1 MKRTEVKK
9 RIATKNTENAEIE
22 TAIAP
27 NFSLGEY
34 ACQMISE
41 HYRGMVKYQKKVLAD
56 EDPENLHKMRVASR
70 RLRTALQVFGWA
82 VQLPKAA
89 GVKRISSLA
98 KILGNLRDLDVQLA
112 DLQTTY
118 RPQLEVPEQKR
129 LDQVI
134 KTLSKQ
140 RERAYEAVED
150 ALEQTR
156 YYKLKTTYEDWLE
169 QPQYTAIAQLPLRPL
184 LPDLLSPLLSQ
195 LLLHPGWLVPANHS
209 SLAESQLLHDLR
221 KVCKQVRYQA
231 EFFVPFY
238 GDAFATWIQEV
249 KTLQDNLGLFQDSQ
263 VLIALLEK
271 YLPKAAEMPGLQ
283 AIVQQTPREVLADW
297 DPIRQHYLDPA
308 FRNHLHQML
317 LEPLVSGTQLP
328 EAQLPTLTPDS
339 QSASPGS
346 SGTETTL
353 PTATKTTAKTAAKTA
368 AKTTARSI
376 VKKAAKTTP
385 KNQASPP

>member
-1 MKRTEVKK
+1 
-9 RIATKNTENAEIE
+9 
-22 TAIAP
+22 
-27 NFSLGEY
+27 
-34 ACQMISE
+34 
-41 HYRGMVKYQKKVLAD
+41 
-56 EDPENLHKMRVASR
+56 
-70 RLRTALQVFGWA
+70 
-82 VQLPKAA
+82 
-89 GVKRISSLA
+89 
-98 KILGNLRDLDVQLA
+98 
-112 DLQTTY
+112 
-118 RPQLEVPEQKR
+118 
-129 LDQVI
+129 
-134 KTLSKQ
+134 
-140 RERAYEAVED
+140 
-150 ALEQTR
+150 
-156 YYKLKTTYEDWLE
+156 
-169 QPQYTAIAQLPLRPL
+169 
-184 LPDLLSPLLSQ
+184 LLSQ

-238 GDAFATWIQEV
+238 GDTFATWIQEV
-249 KTLQDNLGLFQDSQ
+249 KSLQDNLGLFQDSQ

-283 AIVQQTPREVLADW
+283 AIVQQAQTQALADW
-297 DPIRQHYLDPA
+297 DPLRQHYLDPA

-328 EAQLPTLTPDS
+328 EAQLAEAQLPPLTADS

-346 SGTETTL
+346 SGTETTS